1 MSTVLANA
9 VTAVTTNSNLTLSPN
24 GSGVVVVDGLTQPS
38 ADGSANQII
47 KTNGSGVLSFTD
59 APASAGW
66 EFVSGAT
73 ASGTASV
80 TFTGMEAGYDYMVN
94 CYDFVSASDNK
105 DLYVQ
110 YGTGATP
117 TIQTSGYSYVTGG
130 ILNTSKTAESSTSA
144 SQVRLLGQGSGTG
157 SNEQFCF
164 SIEILNPADS
174 GANTMSRGHGGGK
187 EQSGNML
194 SQDFVFF
201 RNTDEA
207 VTAIKVFLSSSTNI
221 ATGKFFFYR
230 RANA

>member
-59 APASAGW
+59 AGGGW

-117 TIQTSGYSYVTGG
+117 TIQTSGYAYVTGG

-174 GANTMSRGHGGGK
+174 GANTMSRGQGGGK

-207 VTAIKVFLSSSTNI
+207 VTAIKIFLSSSTNI

>member
-59 APASAGW
+59 AGGGW

-117 TIQTSGYSYVTGG
+117 TIQTSGYAYVTGG

-187 EQSGNML
+187 EQSGNE
-194 SQDFVFF
+194 
-201 RNTDEA
+201 RGN
-207 VTAIKVFLSSSTNI
+207 
-221 ATGKFFFYR
+221 Y
-230 RANA
+230 